1 MANPNSTTGQLLTT
15 TLDNYKAQITNN
27 VINNHPLLVKMREK
41 GNIIKESGGASFQE
55 KISYAS
61 NGTVQWQGEYDTFD
75 TTPQDVLTTAEFSQK
90 IITGTVTM
98 TDKEMKQ
105 NAGKERIVNL
115 LEGKLKV
122 LESSLKNTLGT
133 AIYADGT
140 GSGGDEIGGLQSL
153 LADDPTT
160 GTVGGINRATYTF
173 WRNQLYDFS
182 TESVTPSAT
191 TIQGSMNTMYSRCQV
206 QQGELPD
213 LIAAGETYF
222 GYFEDSLQTNQRLV
236 DPNMGKLGFNSLA
249 YKGATVFYDPECAD
263 ARMYFINS
271 DHIFLKYLGSSLFEV
286 GEATRPVN
294 QNAWVTPMTGLMN
307 ITVDNSRVHGVMI
320 A

>member
-15 TLDNYKAQITNN
+15 TLDNYRKVITDN
-27 VINNHPLLVKMREK
+27 VISNHPLLMKMKEK

-55 KISYAS
+55 KISYAANS
-61 NGTVQWQGEYDTFD
+61 TVQWQGEYDTFD
-75 TTPQDVLTTAEFSQK
+75 TTPQDVITTAEFSQK
-90 IITGTVTM
+90 ILSGTVTM

-115 LEGKLKV
+115 LESKMKV
-122 LESSLKNTLGT
+122 LESSLQNELGS
-133 AIYADGT
+133 AIYSDGT
-140 GSGGDEIGGLQSL
+140 GAGGDEIGGLQSL
-153 LADDPTT
+153 IADDPTT

-182 TESVTPSAT
+182 VESVTPSAT
-191 TIQGSMNTMYSRCQV
+191 TIQSSMNELYRRCQV

-213 LIAAGETYF
+213 LIAAGTTYF
-222 GYFEDSLQTNQRLV
+222 GYYEDSLQSIQRLT
-236 DPNMGKLGFNSLA
+236 DPNIGKLGFNNYA
-249 YKGATVFYDPECAD
+249 YKGAMAFYDPECDD

-271 DHIFLKYLGSSLFEV
+271 DHIFLKFLGRSLLEP

-294 QNAWVTPMTGLMN
+294 QYAWVTPMTSLLNM
-307 ITVDNSRVHGVMI
+307 TVDNSRVHGVMI

>member
-15 TLDNYKAQITNN
+15 TLNNYRKQITDN
-27 VINNHPLLVKMREK
+27 VINNHPLLVKLKEK

-61 NGTVQWQGEYDTFD
+61 NTTVQWQGEYDTFN
-75 TTPQDVLTTAEFSQK
+75 TTPQDVLTTAEFAQK
-90 IITGTVTM
+90 IISGTVTM

-115 LEGKLKV
+115 LEGKIKV
-122 LESSLKNTLGT
+122 LESSLRNTLGT

-140 GSGGDEIGGLQSL
+140 GSGGDEIGGLQAVI
-153 LADDPTT
+153 ADDPTT
-160 GTVGGINRATYTF
+160 GTVGGINRATFTF

-182 TESVTPSAT
+182 VEDVTPSAT
-191 TIQGSMNTMYSRCQV
+191 TIQSAMNTLYSRTQV

-222 GYFEDSLQTNQRLV
+222 GFYEDSLQTIQRLN
-236 DPNMGKLGFNSLA
+236 DPSMGKLGFNSLG
-249 YKGATVFYDPECAD
+249 YKGATVFYDPECSD
-263 ARMYFINS
+263 TRMYFINS
-271 DHIFLKYLGSSLFEV
+271 DHIFLKFLGSSLFET
-286 GEATRPVN
+286 GESTRPVN
-294 QNAWVTPMTGLMN
+294 QYAWVTPMTSLMN
-307 ITVDNSRVHGVMI
+307 MTVDNSRVHGVMI